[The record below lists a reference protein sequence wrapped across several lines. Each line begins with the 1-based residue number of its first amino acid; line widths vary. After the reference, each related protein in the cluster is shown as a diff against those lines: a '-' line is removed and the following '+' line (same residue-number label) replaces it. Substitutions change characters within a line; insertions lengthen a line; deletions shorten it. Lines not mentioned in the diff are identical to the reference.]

1 MVRQW
6 SRDDSLTR
14 AVRNTTTARGSRDVA
29 VQLVFE
35 MDRGEWEGREEFGCL
50 VSGERE
56 RGGGVHER

>member
-1 MVRQW
+1 
-6 SRDDSLTR
+6 
-14 AVRNTTTARGSRDVA
+14 VA

-56 RGGGVHER
+56 RGGEFMRDKNEYGKLGLMVSLL